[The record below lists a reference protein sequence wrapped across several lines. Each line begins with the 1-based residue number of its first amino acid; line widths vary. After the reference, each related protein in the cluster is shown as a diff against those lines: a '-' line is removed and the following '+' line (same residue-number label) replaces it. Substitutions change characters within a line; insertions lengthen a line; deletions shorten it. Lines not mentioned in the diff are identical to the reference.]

1 MNRADYDRNLAAL
14 NARDITVRG
23 KGGVPFDSIRYPSD
37 QPPDRMIE
45 RG

>member
-23 KGGVPFDSIRYPSD
+23 KGESLSTASATQVTSR
-37 QPPDRMIE
+37 RTE
-45 RG
+45 